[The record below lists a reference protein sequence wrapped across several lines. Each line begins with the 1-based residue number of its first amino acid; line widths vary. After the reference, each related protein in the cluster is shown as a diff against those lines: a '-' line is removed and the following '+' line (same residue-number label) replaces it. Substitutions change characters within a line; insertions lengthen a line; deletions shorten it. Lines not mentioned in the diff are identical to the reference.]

1 MGPAHYPGD
10 GRLPHTG
17 TVPRGRRRA
26 TRPRPALA
34 VKALTVTAQA
44 GILPSVSPGG
54 EHGLPNGRFSR
65 SSTLGDIYDN
75 ASYQPCRSI
84 GSLLS
89 RVRVEMLAA
98 IDRELAADK
107 RLAPLEMSAAQ
118 YIIIANLAGPGE
130 PKSAAELC
138 KGISYDAGA
147 MTRMLDRLESK
158 GLIRRSRSA
167 HDRRLMILELTEE
180 GRTTYP
186 RMREISMGV
195 ANRFLRGFT
204 KAEARQLEGFLTRM
218 LDNAHG
224 VSARASA

>member
-1 MGPAHYPGD
+1 
-10 GRLPHTG
+10 
-17 TVPRGRRRA
+17 
-26 TRPRPALA
+26 
-34 VKALTVTAQA
+34 
-44 GILPSVSPGG
+44 
-54 EHGLPNGRFSR
+54 
-65 SSTLGDIYDN
+65 LGDIYDN

-84 GSLLS
+84 GSMLS

-167 HDRRLMILELTEE
+167 HDRRLMILELTDE
-180 GRTTYP
+180 GRVAYP

-204 KAEARQLEGFLTRM
+204 KTEARQLEGFLTRM

>member
-1 MGPAHYPGD
+1 M
-10 GRLPHTG
+10 
-17 TVPRGRRRA
+17 
-26 TRPRPALA
+26 
-34 VKALTVTAQA
+34 
-44 GILPSVSPGG
+44 
-54 EHGLPNGRFSR
+54 
-65 SSTLGDIYDN
+65 GDIYDN

-98 IDRELAADK
+98 IDRELAADR

-130 PKSAAELC
+130 PKSAADLC

-167 HDRRLMILELTEE
+167 HDRRLMILELTDE
-180 GRTTYP
+180 GRTAYP

-218 LDNAHG
+218 LENAHG
-224 VSARASA
+224 VSTRASA

>member
-1 MGPAHYPGD
+1 M
-10 GRLPHTG
+10 
-17 TVPRGRRRA
+17 
-26 TRPRPALA
+26 
-34 VKALTVTAQA
+34 
-44 GILPSVSPGG
+44 
-54 EHGLPNGRFSR
+54 
-65 SSTLGDIYDN
+65 GDIYDN

-130 PKSAAELC
+130 PKSAADLC

-158 GLIRRSRSA
+158 GLIRRSRST
-167 HDRRLMILELTEE
+167 HDRRLMILELTDE
-180 GRTTYP
+180 GRAAYP

-204 KAEARQLEGFLTRM
+204 KAEARQLEGFLARM
-218 LDNAHG
+218 LENAHG
-224 VSARASA
+224 VAARASA